1 VGQKV
6 FEQKNGNNTLKV
18 DVSILAKGVYLVKLH
33 RERATIGAIS
43 ERVNFDAPIIT
54 AQYFYNII
62 DENSLIRANGQF
74 VKN

>member
-6 FEQKNGNNTLKV
+6 FEQKSGNNTLKE
-18 DVSILAKGVYLVKLH
+18 DVSAWAKGVHLVKLH
-33 RERATIGAIS
+33 RVSATIGTIS
-43 ERVNFDAPIIT
+43 ERVNLDAFMIT
-54 AQYFYNII
+54 GQYFYNII